1 MKQLIV
7 RRVYLWVIMLNELY
21 KGTLF
26 HGRAEKLFKKTEIV
40 SYTFVYLKSWTK
52 KQGID
57 TMAPSLS
64 SMP

>member
-1 MKQLIV
+1 MSYAKEV
-7 RRVYLWVIMLNELY
+7 SSM
-21 KGTLF
+21 
-26 HGRAEKLFKKTEIV
+26 AEPKSYSKKTEMV

-57 TMAPSLS
+57 TMALSLS